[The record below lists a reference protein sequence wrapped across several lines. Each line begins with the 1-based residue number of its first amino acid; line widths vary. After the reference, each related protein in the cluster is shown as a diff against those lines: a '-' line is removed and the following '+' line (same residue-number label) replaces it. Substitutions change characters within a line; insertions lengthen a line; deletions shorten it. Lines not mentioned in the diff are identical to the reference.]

1 MINWSAVELVCEK
14 DWQKHKEDDT
24 GTAIEW
30 GLKVKK
36 DKCKLKKEDKSQ
48 DDENCKEMLP
58 EGSIIN
64 CTDTT
69 IQVALDVNPKFGA
82 GGSRAKTLKK
92 TSTEKTLEAQLSWGL
107 RREILNWFFLYCKN
121 M

>member
-1 MINWSAVELVCEK
+1 
-14 DWQKHKEDDT
+14 
-24 GTAIEW
+24 
-30 GLKVKK
+30 
-36 DKCKLKKEDKSQ
+36 
-48 DDENCKEMLP
+48 MLP

-92 TSTEKTLEAQLSWGL
+92 TSTEKTLEAQLS
-107 RREILNWFFLYCKN
+107 
-121 M
+121 